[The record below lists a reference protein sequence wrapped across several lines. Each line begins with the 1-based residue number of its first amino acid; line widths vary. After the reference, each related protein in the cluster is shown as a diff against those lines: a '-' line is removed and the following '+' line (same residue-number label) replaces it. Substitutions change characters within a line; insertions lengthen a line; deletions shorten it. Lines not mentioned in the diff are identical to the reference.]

1 EEIGNFIEVYCQAP
15 LEVLIERDVKGLY
28 TKALRGEI
36 ENFTGISDPYEQ
48 PLQPEVIC
56 QTDKESPEES
66 AAKILAKLEEMG
78 YIPSACS
85 GHSPK
90 AQREEAGYS
99 EEEEDLVEE
108 RLRALGY
115 IT

>member
-36 ENFTGISDPYEQ
+36 ENFTGISDPYEE
-48 PLQPEVIC
+48 PLHPEVIC
-56 QTDKESPEES
+56 ETDKESTEES
-66 AAKILAKLEEMG
+66 VAKILARLEEMG
-78 YIPSACS
+78 YIP
-85 GHSPK
+85 K
-90 AQREEAGYS
+90 AQREEVVYS
-99 EEEEDLVEE
+99 KEEEEVIEE

-115 IT
+115 I